1 MPRLGSRVRAPL
13 SAPSHASGRFS
24 NRPFSY
30 RRRSGQ
36 VVRQRPA
43 KPLPPVRIRASPPD
57 RPRGPPKGGPLFVRG
72 SRARVAPAARCGAR
86 TPDGGDSVGVPLRP
100 IRLRNPPAPAAGVPL
115 RLPDPGAFPNEAR
128 NPIWHGPKTVQMG
141 FSAPFGIRTFA
152 EGGRVL
158 GRFLDT
164 LLSIKHY
171 LSIMHQLYVSLHM
184 WSTYPLLKKSLRGIL
199 SQ

>member
-72 SRARVAPAARCGAR
+72 TQIRAVPAARCGGADPGR
-86 TPDGGDSVGVPLRP
+86 R
-100 IRLRNPPAPAAGVPL
+100 RLRRRAPLASSTAESAGAGGRCPAAA
-115 RLPDPGAFPNEAR
+115 DAGAVRA
-128 NPIWHGPKTVQMG
+128 
-141 FSAPFGIRTFA
+141 APCGS
-152 EGGRVL
+152 
-158 GRFLDT
+158 GRF
-164 LLSIKHY
+164 SK
-171 LSIMHQLYVSLHM
+171 
-184 WSTYPLLKKSLRGIL
+184 WSKKSHLARAQGGPNGTFCSIWDSNL
-199 SQ
+199 C

>member
-72 SRARVAPAARCGAR
+72 TQIRAVPAARCGGAGA
-86 TPDGGDSVGVPLRP
+86 GGYRQQASWGGASRA
-100 IRLRNPPAPAAGVPL
+100 NPGT
-115 RLPDPGAFPNEAR
+115 FPNGAES
-128 NPIWHGPKTVQMG
+128 PIQHGTKTVQMG

-152 EGGRVL
+152 EGRHVL

-199 SQ
+199 SL

>member
-72 SRARVAPAARCGAR
+72 TQIRAVPAARCGEGVSR
-86 TPDGGDSVGVPLRP
+86 CGGRGR
-100 IRLRNPPAPAAGVPL
+100 
-115 RLPDPGAFPNEAR
+115 GAFPAAR
-128 NPIWHGPKTVQMG
+128 RPARIRALFQMEQEI
-141 FSAPFGIRTFA
+141 PFGTGPRRSKWDFLLH
-152 EGGRVL
+152 L
-158 GRFLDT
+158 GFE
-164 LLSIKHY
+164 
-171 LSIMHQLYVSLHM
+171 
-184 WSTYPLLKKSLRGIL
+184 PLLRAGFLSRLLGVVAIGQGKVCPLCINCEIL
-199 SQ
+199 HICGLVIHC

>member
-57 RPRGPPKGGPLFVRG
+57 RPRGPPKRGPLFVRG
-72 SRARVAPAARCGAR
+72 HRTAETPSVCPSGLFGCGIRRRPVPRCSSR
-86 TPDGGDSVGVPLRP
+86 
-100 IRLRNPPAPAAGVPL
+100 IR
-115 RLPDPGAFPNEAR
+115 
-128 NPIWHGPKTVQMG
+128 
-141 FSAPFGIRTFA
+141 APFQMKQEIPFGTGPRRSRWDFLLH
-152 EGGRVL
+152 L
-158 GRFLDT
+158 GFE
-164 LLSIKHY
+164 
-171 LSIMHQLYVSLHM
+171 
-184 WSTYPLLKKSLRGIL
+184 PLLRAACSRKILRRSAFDKTIICRLCINCTFLYICGLLIHC
-199 SQ
+199 